1 MYKPK
6 GWREGDPSPHAAAS
20 SPICSW
26 GTRAQQKKRWLKKPW
41 QKQWLPT
48 IFFFLKPQPKWRC
61 GGCGPIAG
69 ANGKAKP
76 KQERRIHRR
85 TAETRRAGKDDAD
98 TAAVAVASET
108 RAAGKDD
115 ADTAAVARSPEKT
128 VVQHGRGPSTAGKP
142 EEQGHENTVAVA
154 GSSGPPVSESVPEK
168 ATPVAESPEKPVERA
183 AAVAANPG
191 KVVVKQERTG
201 SATGM
206 QEEEDNEKKES
217 VQSEM
222 EPKTDSS
229 SAVAGGTPEEPKPVP
244 HADLVRRAQPATDGV
259 EGRGETH
266 VRASR
271 SPAKS
276 ESQCAE
282 EDALP
287 SFPST
292 PSPSREVVKE
302 EAASDSTSEDG
313 INEEQ

>member
-1 MYKPK
+1 M
-6 GWREGDPSPHAAAS
+6 
-20 SPICSW
+20 
-26 GTRAQQKKRWLKKPW
+26 
-41 QKQWLPT
+41 
-48 IFFFLKPQPKWRC
+48 
-61 GGCGPIAG
+61 
-69 ANGKAKP
+69 
-76 KQERRIHRR
+76 
-85 TAETRRAGKDDAD
+85 
-98 TAAVAVASET
+98 
-108 RAAGKDD
+108 
-115 ADTAAVARSPEKT
+115 
-128 VVQHGRGPSTAGKP
+128 
-142 EEQGHENTVAVA
+142 
-154 GSSGPPVSESVPEK
+154 SESVPEK

-206 QEEEDNEKKES
+206 QEEEENEKKES
-217 VQSEM
+217 LQSQM

-271 SPAKS
+271 SPEKS

-313 INEEQ
+313 INEEQESDSSSEDRIKEEQDDDEGPEPSRSTTPQRLLKAALEGLVGPARKKRRLELIELYAKRYKAREEEKKFEKKQRAIDKQIQGIERSRARKKAKLWASEQNKKRRGFVLLLIA